1 MDIKRHVYQTLLKWK
16 NDNCHTTLEV
26 NGARQVGKT
35 YIINK
40 FADENFSHK
49 VYINL
54 FELSG
59 EQFIS
64 CYQKA
69 CNWRPGEGPRPQA
82 PLHDAFRLFDENFS
96 DTEDTVIIIDEIQES
111 AEIYNRIREFTRQFR
126 CRFIVTGSYL
136 GRIYEPEFRYSS
148 GDVTSIQI
156 YTLSYEEF
164 LEAADTDL
172 FEKYK
177 LLGKK
182 LDSAE
187 KISLLMQTPAAAL
200 GSCRYK
206 LGDPEENK
214 EDFEEILQIF
224 RRHEIRYFI
233 YIGGNDSMD
242 TVDKMSKYCKE
253 NGVDDVFVVGAPK
266 TIDNDLVE
274 TDHCPGF
281 GSAAKYLA
289 ATFAELERD
298 CHVYEKKAVT
308 IVEVMGR
315 NAGWLTAASALS
327 RVNGGEGPSLIY
339 LCEPVFDTEQFLK
352 DVQEKLEQKD
362 SVLVAISEGIHD
374 SEGRYVSEQVQSDAQ
389 DQFGHSYI
397 AGSAKVLEELV
408 RDRIGCKVRS
418 IELNLMQRCAAHL
431 ASATDLEESRMLGMK
446 ACQCALEKQGGQMAS
461 IRRISADP
469 YRVEYTSV
477 PVSEVAN
484 KEKKVPLSWITE
496 DGHDVTEEMMAYLRP
511 LILGE
516 PAMQYENG
524 IPVHIELY

>member
-1 MDIKRHVYQTLLKWK
+1 MV
-16 NDNCHTTLEV
+16 
-26 NGARQVGKT
+26 
-35 YIINK
+35 
-40 FADENFSHK
+40 
-49 VYINL
+49 
-54 FELSG
+54 
-59 EQFIS
+59 
-64 CYQKA
+64 
-69 CNWRPGEGPRPQA
+69 
-82 PLHDAFRLFDENFS
+82 
-96 DTEDTVIIIDEIQES
+96 
-111 AEIYNRIREFTRQFR
+111 
-126 CRFIVTGSYL
+126 
-136 GRIYEPEFRYSS
+136 
-148 GDVTSIQI
+148 
-156 YTLSYEEF
+156 
-164 LEAADTDL
+164 
-172 FEKYK
+172 
-177 LLGKK
+177 
-182 LDSAE
+182 
-187 KISLLMQTPAAAL
+187 
-200 GSCRYK
+200 
-206 LGDPEENK
+206 
-214 EDFEEILQIF
+214 
-224 RRHEIRYFI
+224 
-233 YIGGNDSMD
+233 
-242 TVDKMSKYCKE
+242 
-253 NGVDDVFVVGAPK
+253 
-266 TIDNDLVE
+266 
-274 TDHCPGF
+274 
-281 GSAAKYLA
+281 
-289 ATFAELERD
+289 
-298 CHVYEKKAVT
+298 
-308 IVEVMGR
+308 R

-327 RVNGGEGPSLIY
+327 RVNGGEGPNLIY
-339 LCEPVFDTEQFLK
+339 LCEPAFDTEQFLK

-484 KEKKVPLSWITE
+484 KEKKVPLPWITE

>member
-1 MDIKRHVYQTLLKWK
+1 MDTIKKLSDYGILINSDIK
-16 NDNCHTTLEV
+16 
-26 NGARQVGKT
+26 
-35 YIINK
+35 
-40 FADENFSHK
+40 F
-49 VYINL
+49 
-54 FELSG
+54 
-59 EQFIS
+59 
-64 CYQKA
+64 
-69 CNWRPGEGPRPQA
+69 
-82 PLHDAFRLFDENFS
+82 
-96 DTEDTVIIIDEIQES
+96 
-111 AEIYNRIREFTRQFR
+111 
-126 CRFIVTGSYL
+126 
-136 GRIYEPEFRYSS
+136 
-148 GDVTSIQI
+148 
-156 YTLSYEEF
+156 
-164 LEAADTDL
+164 
-172 FEKYK
+172 
-177 LLGKK
+177 
-182 LDSAE
+182 
-187 KISLLMQTPAAAL
+187 M
-200 GSCRYK
+200 
-206 LGDPEENK
+206 
-214 EDFEEILQIF
+214 
-224 RRHEIRYFI
+224 
-233 YIGGNDSMD
+233 
-242 TVDKMSKYCKE
+242 
-253 NGVDDVFVVGAPK
+253 GVPK
-266 TIDNDLVE
+266 TIDNDIAM
-274 TDHCPGF
+274 TDHSPGY
-281 GSAAKYLA
+281 GSAARFIA
-289 ATFAELERD
+289 ASAQEVGEDVKSLPI
-298 CHVYEKKAVT
+298 HVCIMEA
-308 IVEVMGR
+308 MGR
-315 NAGWLTAASALS
+315 NAGWLTEASALS

-496 DGHDVTEEMMAYLRP
+496 DGHDVTEEMMAYLSP

>member
-1 MDIKRHVYQTLLKWK
+1 MSQNVLVVHGGGPTAVINASLYGVIEEAKRNPEVGKVYGAIGGTGAIFSETFIDLTAFDDEKLKLLLHTPASAIGSSRYPLYEKDYEKMVDIFKKYDIKYVLL
-16 NDNCHTTLEV
+16 
-26 NGARQVGKT
+26 NGGNGT
-35 YIINK
+35 M
-40 FADENFSHK
+40 D
-49 VYINL
+49 
-54 FELSG
+54 
-59 EQFIS
+59 
-64 CYQKA
+64 A
-69 CNWRPGEGPRPQA
+69 CG
-82 PLHDAFRLFDENFS
+82 H
-96 DTEDTVIIIDEIQES
+96 
-111 AEIYNRIREFTRQFR
+111 
-126 CRFIVTGSYL
+126 
-136 GRIYEPEFRYSS
+136 IYE
-148 GDVTSIQI
+148 V
-156 YTLSYEEF
+156 
-164 LEAADTDL
+164 
-172 FEKYK
+172 
-177 LLGKK
+177 
-182 LDSAE
+182 
-187 KISLLMQTPAAAL
+187 
-200 GSCRYK
+200 
-206 LGDPEENK
+206 
-214 EDFEEILQIF
+214 
-224 RRHEIRYFI
+224 
-233 YIGGNDSMD
+233 
-242 TVDKMSKYCKE
+242 CK
-253 NGVDDVFVVGAPK
+253 DQDIKVVGIPK
-266 TIDNDLVE
+266 TIDNDIAM
-274 TDHCPGF
+274 TDHSPGY
-281 GSAAKYLA
+281 GSAARFIA
-289 ATFAELERD
+289 ASAQEVGEDVKSLPI
-298 CHVYEKKAVT
+298 HVCIMEA
-308 IVEVMGR
+308 MGR

-374 SEGRYVSEQVQSDAQ
+374 SEGRYVSEQVQSDTQ

>member
-1 MDIKRHVYQTLLKWK
+1 MAKKRNIIVGQSGGPTSVINSSLAGVYKNAVERGFDKVYGMLHGIQGLLDEQYIDLSTQIHSELDIELLKR
-16 NDNCHTTLEV
+16 TP
-26 NGARQVGKT
+26 
-35 YIINK
+35 
-40 FADENFSHK
+40 S
-49 VYINL
+49 
-54 FELSG
+54 
-59 EQFIS
+59 
-64 CYQKA
+64 
-69 CNWRPGEGPRPQA
+69 
-82 PLHDAFRLFDENFS
+82 AF
-96 DTEDTVIIIDEIQES
+96 
-111 AEIYNRIREFTRQFR
+111 
-126 CRFIVTGSYL
+126 
-136 GRIYEPEFRYSS
+136 
-148 GDVTSIQI
+148 
-156 YTLSYEEF
+156 
-164 LEAADTDL
+164 
-172 FEKYK
+172 
-177 LLGKK
+177 
-182 LDSAE
+182 
-187 KISLLMQTPAAAL
+187 L

-206 LGDPEENK
+206 LPEIHEDRAIYEKIFDILNK
-214 EDFEEILQIF
+214 LEI
-224 RRHEIRYFI
+224 YAFI

-242 TVDKMSKYCKE
+242 TIKKLSDYAIITGQTQKFL
-253 NGVDDVFVVGAPK
+253 GVPK
-266 TIDNDLVE
+266 TIDNDLAL
-274 TDHCPGF
+274 TDHTPGY
-281 GSAAKYLA
+281 GSAAKYIG
-289 ATFAELERD
+289 TSMKEIIRDSFCLE
-298 CHVYEKKAVT
+298 YEKGVVS
-308 IVEVMGR
+308 IVEIMGR

-327 RVNGGEGPSLIY
+327 RVNGGEGPNLIY
-339 LCEPVFDTEQFLK
+339 LCEPAFDTEQFLK

-484 KEKKVPLSWITE
+484 KEKKVALPWITE